1 MALAIVSVGLSNYG
15 YALLLTHLLD
25 VTAYSAFA
33 ASQSLIL
40 WALNSATAS
49 VPLILAQAIVRST
62 TEDER
67 NSALRF
73 VKLASVGIGLVAAAI
88 VGAIVTR
95 FGSPATAL
103 IVALSIFVLFLGT
116 TTTGWLQG
124 LQRIRS
130 LSILYI
136 AENVLKNGTG
146 ILLVTVAGLGATGA
160 LGAFGIGA
168 LAMLLRWPRTPRATA
183 RMWWSALANRDLWRR
198 AAAMGGA
205 QGLVSVFAAIDV
217 VLVAILPGDRT
228 LAASYQVSATVSRI
242 PLYIASSVGVAFF
255 PVLARRAADRTLIA
269 AQSLRMYAAA
279 ALPVAAVLATAPPSV
294 LALVFPSQYGAVA
307 TLLKFTTVTGLAVGG
322 ITMVTAF
329 FQAADEYS
337 CQWWLGAGLA
347 AFVAGL
353 LAGWRI
359 DGITG
364 LAAGGALG
372 AMTAAAVM
380 GYLLLRRYGHRAIAR
395 IPLLESLAAAAVL
408 VALRPLPRLWLAV
421 ACAVGL
427 HATMRFLRPG
437 ARHRR
442 EPRLAMPSR
451 ASTKCD
457 ISLNADKSPRG
468 KHRTVRRMGV
478 TR

>member
-95 FGSPATAL
+95 FGSPATTL
-103 IVALSIFVLFLGT
+103 VVALSIFVLFLGT

-146 ILLVTVAGLGATGA
+146 MLLVTVAGLGATGA

-168 LAMLLRWPRTPRATA
+168 LAMLLRSPIGT
-183 RMWWSALANRDLWRR
+183 S
-198 AAAMGGA
+198 G
-205 QGLVSVFAAIDV
+205 V
-217 VLVAILPGDRT
+217 VLPLWVGRK
-228 LAASYQVSATVSRI
+228 ASFLCSPQSTWYWSRYFLEIVS
-242 PLYIASSVGVAFF
+242 
-255 PVLARRAADRTLIA
+255 
-269 AQSLRMYAAA
+269 
-279 ALPVAAVLATAPPSV
+279 
-294 LALVFPSQYGAVA
+294 
-307 TLLKFTTVTGLAVGG
+307 
-322 ITMVTAF
+322 
-329 FQAADEYS
+329 
-337 CQWWLGAGLA
+337 
-347 AFVAGL
+347 
-353 LAGWRI
+353 
-359 DGITG
+359 
-364 LAAGGALG
+364 
-372 AMTAAAVM
+372 
-380 GYLLLRRYGHRAIAR
+380 
-395 IPLLESLAAAAVL
+395 
-408 VALRPLPRLWLAV
+408 LPRVTKSARL
-421 ACAVGL
+421 C
-427 HATMRFLRPG
+427 PG
-437 ARHRR
+437 
-442 EPRLAMPSR
+442 SR
-451 ASTKCD
+451 CT
-457 ISLNADKSPRG
+457 
-468 KHRTVRRMGV
+468 
-478 TR
+478 